1 MYLKF
6 MKDDLLNRRLPEID
20 SSLKQQIVAL
30 KKQISINERSE
41 KLRFDSIWQNM
52 DCINKNNRAISGQL
66 LELKTRMEKI
76 EHALGFYNGFE
87 KHRY

>member
-1 MYLKF
+1 

-20 SSLKQQIVAL
+20 ASLRQQIVAL
-30 KKQISINERSE
+30 KKQVGINERSE

-52 DCINKNNRAISGQL
+52 DCIHKNNRNISGQL
-66 LELKTRMEKI
+66 LELKARMEKI
-76 EHALGFYNGFE
+76 EQALGYYNGFE